1 MIKVYN
7 ELKKRNLKTKIVL
20 QVHDEMMLET
30 PIEENEEVKKL
41 LKECMES
48 AADLK
53 VPLIAEIS
61 EANNWY
67 DCK

>member
-1 MIKVYN
+1 MKN
-7 ELKKRNLKTKIVL
+7 
-20 QVHDEMMLET
+20 
-30 PIEENEEVKKL
+30 
-41 LKECMES
+41 CMES

-53 VPLIAEIS
+53 VPLVAEIS